1 MEKYLII
8 LSIIIIVF
16 YCLYC
21 NQKDNKETFTS
32 LADCNTDITTLTNL
46 AKELQSPT
54 GILIPSDLV
63 LRYRHVFSSGNDDW
77 LKLKS
82 FANSTEHA
90 NMAVRNLNV
99 DGSFNLLPRGMI
111 TVWNKNVAPSG
122 WAFCDGTQGTPDL
135 RGRFILGQGQGPNLT
150 NRSLGD
156 ISGSETKQLTITEL
170 PPHSHQYTALSGY
183 WNGGKGGTGTLIDA
197 YNSIISEAGESKG
210 NGKSFDKM
218 PPFYVLAYIMKL

>member
-1 MEKYLII
+1 MKKYLII

-32 LADCNTDITTLTNL
+32 LVGCNTDIATLTNL

-54 GILIPSDLV
+54 GILIPRDLT
-63 LRYRHVFSSGNDDW
+63 LKYRHKFSSGDDDW
-77 LKLKS
+77 LRLKS
-82 FANSTEHA
+82 HAITADHA

-150 NRSLGD
+150 NRSLGE
-156 ISGSETKQLTITEL
+156 INGYESKILTIDEL
-170 PPHSHQYTALSGY
+170 PSHTHGIYELTAWWPGATSTH
-183 WNGGKGGTGTLIDA
+183 KPDEDA
-197 YNSIISEAGESKG
+197 YKTMITANTGSAGGSA
-210 NGKSFDKM
+210 SFDKM

>member
-21 NQKDNKETFTS
+21 NQKDNKETFTTS
-32 LADCNTDITTLTNL
+32 LQPCDNDINTL
-46 AKELQSPT
+46 ANFAKNLQSPT
-54 GILIPSDLV
+54 GILISNDLI
-63 LRYRHVFSSGNDDW
+63 LKYRHMFSSDNDDW
-77 LKLKS
+77 LRLKS
-82 FANSTEHA
+82 YSNLSEHA

-99 DGSFNLLPRGMI
+99 DGSFNFLPRGMI
-111 TVWNKNVAPSG
+111 TLWNNTVAPFG

-135 RGRFILGQGQGPNLT
+135 RGRFILGQGQGPGLT

-156 ISGSETKQLTITEL
+156 ISGSETKKLTIAEL
-170 PPHSHQYTALSGY
+170 PSHSHSIAELGDK
-183 WNGGKGGTGTLIDA
+183 WPGGKGAGDTIPA
-197 YNSIISEAGESKG
+197 YNSTNSRTVSSSGGGDA
-210 NGKSFDKM
+210 FDKM

>member
-1 MEKYLII
+1 MKKYLII

-32 LADCNTDITTLTNL
+32 LVGCNTDIATLTNL

-63 LRYRHVFSSGNDDW
+63 LRFRHVFSSDDDDW

-156 ISGSETKQLTITEL
+156 ISGSETMQLTITEL
-170 PPHSHQYTALSGY
+170 PPHSHQYTALSGH
-183 WNGGKGGTGTLIDA
+183 WDGGKGGTGTLIDA
-197 YNSIISEAGESKG
+197 YNSISWQAGESKG